1 MPQSKHLN
9 YYGFLGLFVALA
21 SVASFFIL
29 KSKDCTYLTGDDYPK
44 LEIIQITGTI
54 AGAVLFILSFFNIA
68 GVLYDIKILFFAA
81 IVAILIIAG
90 VMFWGAFIAFSEPC
104 TDSGIFGLN
113 SSVFEKNSF
122 KAEDGHNIAV
132 LVLDVLAGMMLT
144 SIGFTFGKRL

>member
-29 KSKDCTYLTGDDYPK
+29 KNKDCTILTGDDYPK

-54 AGAVLFILSFFNIA
+54 TGGVLFILSFFNIA
-68 GVLYDIKILFFAA
+68 GILYDIKILFFAA
-81 IVAILIIAG
+81 IVAILVIAG
-90 VMFWGAFIAFSEPC
+90 VMFWGAFVAFSEPC
-104 TDSGIFGLN
+104 KELFLGIN
-113 SSVFEKNSF
+113 SSVFDKNAF
-122 KAEDGHNIAV
+122 KAEDGANIAIM
-132 LVLDVLAGMMLT
+132 VLDALAGLMLS

>member
-29 KSKDCTYLTGDDYPK
+29 KNKECSVLTGDEYPK

-54 AGAVLFILSFFNIA
+54 AGVVLFLLSFFNIA
-68 GVLYDIKILFFAA
+68 GILYDIKILFFAA

-104 TDSGIFGLN
+104 VGTLFGIN
-113 SSVFEKNSF
+113 SSVFEKNAF
-122 KAEDGHNIAV
+122 KAEDGGNIAI

>member
-1 MPQSKHLN
+1 
-9 YYGFLGLFVALA
+9 
-21 SVASFFIL
+21 L
-29 KSKDCTYLTGDDYPK
+29 KDKNCTIGTGEDYDK

-54 AGAVLFILSFFNIA
+54 AGGVLFLLGFFNIA
-68 GVLYDIKILFFAA
+68 GVLYDIKVLFFAA

-90 VMFWGAFIAFSEPC
+90 VMFWGAFIAFSQPC
-104 TDSGIFGLN
+104 VGTVFGINASLFD
-113 SSVFEKNSF
+113 KNAF